1 MTDQMEQKNSGLE
14 MSTPTLTFEP
24 FAEEVNEIQKE
35 EKEPPKPVHY
45 EEEDLLTEQ
54 EKAQV
59 ESFAGKIELNNTTMI
74 LQYGAGAQKKIA
86 DFSEKAL
93 ESVRT
98 KDLGE
103 IGTMLSSLV
112 SELKDFD
119 AEEDKGFFA
128 GLFRKQENRIRSL
141 KAKYTKAED
150 QVNRIVDTLQTHQV
164 RLMKDIAILD
174 QMYGLNQNYFKEL
187 SMYILAG
194 KKKIEASRN
203 QELAGL
209 KEKAQQTG
217 TQEDAQAASDYAAKI
232 DRFEKK
238 IHDLELTRMVALQ
251 MAPQIRLVQNNDTL
265 MTEKIQSVIV
275 NTIPLWKSQM
285 LIALGVEHSGQAA
298 QASREVSDMTNE
310 LLKRN
315 AARLKTATTETM
327 RESERGIVDLETL
340 KQTNSSL
347 IETIDEVMR
356 IQNEGREKRRQAEQE
371 LAVMEQ
377 QMKAKLLEV
386 SR

>member
-14 MSTPTLTFEP
+14 MPTPTLTFEP
-24 FAEEVNEIQKE
+24 FAEEANDIQKE

-103 IGTMLSSLV
+103 VGTMLSSLV

-150 QVNRIVDTLQTHQV
+150 QVNRIVDTLQTHQIQ
-164 RLMKDIAILD
+164 LMKDIAILD

-194 KKKIEASRN
+194 KKKIEAARN
-203 QELAGL
+203 QELAVL

-377 QMKAKLLEV
+377 QMKAKLLEI

>member
-164 RLMKDIAILD
+164 QLMKDIAILD